1 MYFGAIT
8 SSKRFFYYRPL
19 VIPFA
24 ILSSDVEKVPQI
36 DLDYHT
42 LHHTLDYHSLAGNFV
57 KVENSVTFSKI
68 GIVIYSLCIQNKQMS
83 FNFH

>member
-8 SSKRFFYYRPL
+8 SSKRAFYYRPL

-36 DLDYHT
+36 D
-42 LHHTLDYHSLAGNFV
+42 LDYHSLAGNFV

-68 GIVIYSLCIQNKQMS
+68 GIVIYSLCIQNKQTS